1 MVYDLTFF
9 VWCGILLF
17 NIIAGL
23 MLDAFGQL
31 REDAGNREEC
41 YSDTC
46 FVCGF
51 DRKDYDNLNLGSE
64 YPTFDQ
70 HKMEDHNRWNFIYFI
85 DYIQT
90 KDATEY
96 TGAEQYVAD
105 QIAANEMLWVPV
117 RSSFA
122 VATSD
127 SFKKLEDDE
136 AQALKEEQEKHDV
149 GKKKKRKKVRGKGKA
164 GM

>member
-1 MVYDLTFF
+1 MTFF

-23 MLDAFGQL
+23 MLNAFGQL
-31 REDAGNREEC
+31 REDAGKREEC
-41 YSDTC
+41 YADTC

-64 YPTFDQ
+64 FPSFDE
-70 HKMEDHNRWNFIYFI
+70 HKSQDHNRWNFIYFI

-90 KDATEY
+90 KDETEY

-105 QIAANEMLWVPV
+105 QLAANEMLWVPV
-117 RSSFA
+117 RRSFS
-122 VATSD
+122 VETNN
-127 SFKKLEDDE
+127 SFKKLDDE
-136 AQALKEEQEKHDV
+136 AAQELAAEQEAANA
-149 GKKKKRKKVRGKGKA
+149 GKKKKRKKVRGRGKA
-164 GM
+164 RS

>member
-1 MVYDLTFF
+1 
-9 VWCGILLF
+9 
-17 NIIAGL
+17 
-23 MLDAFGQL
+23 MLDAFGEL

-41 YSDTC
+41 YADTC

-64 YPTFDQ
+64 FPSFDE
-70 HKMEDHNRWNFIYFI
+70 HKSQDHNRWNFIYFI

-90 KDATEY
+90 KDETEY

-122 VATSD
+122 AQTND
-127 SFKKLEDDE
+127 SFKKME
-136 AQALKEEQEKHDV
+136 AEAAEELAAEQAAENA
-149 GKKKKRKKVRGKGKA
+149 GKKKKRKKVRGRGKA
-164 GM
+164 GA